1 MDNNHSE
8 TYDINEILNLHR
20 INDEKRD
27 KRSEID
33 SKVMNF
39 CLIAI
44 TISVCAVI
52 WFYIILA
59 MVKIISGDLKIFL
72 YMKGSLCY
80 AKSL

>member
-1 MDNNHSE
+1 MKVFINLFLEILLGGYFMDNNHSE

-59 MVKIISGDLKIFL
+59 MVKIISG
-72 YMKGSLCY
+72 
-80 AKSL
+80 